1 MENDFSNNLDKD
13 SDQILKICGLSSY
26 QNKQDS
32 EIILDFLIINNH
44 LLINYEYN
52 YLQSII
58 QSLFIISDGVFDI
71 YYKLLCIFINIE
83 QTDDMVSKRL
93 KFAIIRRFKNDNIM
107 NVIINNNKFAALSF
121 IENQIFVFVFNK
133 FKEYLIKLI
142 TDPNCEEESEFYSK
156 KYVNVFLLFL
166 YNNNTSFLRNKWK
179 FMIIMLIND
188 NMIRNEVIENGTH
201 YNWKTWN
208 GLWWLIHNI
217 PKDEIELK
225 NMIVYGKIN
234 TTYSKIWI
242 GPFHRQISNPTDK
255 FMLENENVLK
265 KKYLDWDSELLKFYV
280 TK

>member
-52 YLQSII
+52 YLRSII
-58 QSLFIISDGVFDI
+58 QSLFIISNGVFDI

-93 KFAIIRRFKNDNIM
+93 KLTIIRRFKNDNIM

-179 FMIIMLIND
+179 LMIIMLIND

-208 GLWWLIHNI
+208 GLWWLIHNT
-217 PKDEIELK
+217 PKDETELK

-234 TTYSKIWI
+234 TMHSKIWI
-242 GPFHRQISNPTDK
+242 GPFHRQILNPTDK

-265 KKYLDWDSELLKFYV
+265 KKYLDWDAELLKFYV